1 LGDEVCCTS
10 DGYVC
15 WAESGSVYWEWV
27 LKFDGE
33 CGIIED
39 CGWGGTLED
48 EVLVIGSL
56 GFLEAG
62 LFFGRIHPFSYLGHL
77 SFFFPSLSFSV
88 FLDFFIFISLG
99 SPGVGF

>member
-1 LGDEVCCTS
+1 M
-10 DGYVC
+10 
-15 WAESGSVYWEWV
+15 
-27 LKFDGE
+27 
-33 CGIIED
+33 
-39 CGWGGTLED
+39 
-48 EVLVIGSL
+48 IGSL